1 MVSFQA
7 GIGAMDRSLHILVI
21 DDDPDVG
28 RTTQW
33 LLQDAGFTV
42 SVVTSGQQGLRLQ
55 RARPADVLVTDIYM
69 PDTDGIE
76 IIAEFRQRFPEV
88 PIVVISGAGSA
99 VNATHLFA
107 ARELG
112 AHEVLRKPFDPRKL
126 VEAVRTAAD
135 IGAPPDGDADAYP

>member
-1 MVSFQA
+1 
-7 GIGAMDRSLHILVI
+7 MDRSLHVLVI

-28 RTTQW
+28 LTTQW

-69 PDTDGIE
+69 PEKDGIE
-76 IIAEFRQRFPEV
+76 IIAEFRQRFPRV

-99 VNATHLFA
+99 GNTTHLFA

-112 AHEVLRKPFDPRKL
+112 AHEVLRKPFDPEKL
-126 VEAVRTAAD
+126 IEAVRAAAD
-135 IGAPPDGDADAYP
+135 SSDGSGAGRGAHP

>member
-1 MVSFQA
+1 
-7 GIGAMDRSLHILVI
+7 MDRSLHVLVI

-69 PDTDGIE
+69 PDKDGIE
-76 IIAEFRQRFPEV
+76 TIAEFRERFPRV
-88 PIVVISGAGSA
+88 PIVVISGAGSGG
-99 VNATHLFA
+99 NTTHLFA

-112 AHEVLRKPFDPRKL
+112 AHEVLRKPFDPQNLIK
-126 VEAVRTAAD
+126 AVRAAASTA
-135 IGAPPDGDADAYP
+135 DGSDDGSDAQP